1 MINITREMLE
11 EAVENEKRDKAKLE
25 KDSNNFTKAFVISF
39 LAVFLVFAVVHA
51 ILKTG
56 VLAVVLSLLVFIII
70 FAAIGV
76 VGTAVVV
83 GSYSRIFSVKKTLM
97 AYQNS
102 RFYNQLKFADDKGKI
117 VLLNKRIEKAKGEK
131 LILAADGLMPIY
143 AKQNMKSEMESLMKK
158 VTAFVPKNDF
168 QRATKLEIE
177 LLYFEF
183 MEDSAGFIHAYDEN
197 EDFILRYYWGHPR
210 LTYKLNFLS
219 NYSTYLFCKKEYE
232 NALKIYFNFI
242 ELSEMARGIDSSL
255 DSIADELSSKKYVD
269 LSKLYFYAG
278 DHEKASES
286 FEEALRR
293 LENNSD
299 MSVRI
304 ELNKL
309 KKLFDEA
316 GVKYNIPTVSTDKPE
331 NDYIPSY
338 KKD

>member
-1 MINITREMLE
+1 MTNITREMLE
-11 EAVENEKRDKAKLE
+11 EAVENEKRDKAKFE

-39 LAVFLVFAVVHA
+39 FAVFFVFTVVHA
-51 ILKTG
+51 VLKTG
-56 VLAVVLSLLVFIII
+56 AFAVVLSLLVFIII
-70 FAAIGV
+70 FAAIAV
-76 VGTAVVV
+76 VGIAVLA
-83 GSYSRIFSVKKTLM
+83 GSYSRIFSVKKALM

-117 VLLNKRIEKAKGEK
+117 LLLNKRIENAKGEK

-143 AKQNMKSEMESLMKK
+143 AKLNMKSEMEELMEK
-158 VTAFVPKNDF
+158 VTAFVPKNDYR
-168 QRATKLEIE
+168 RATKLEIE
-177 LLYFEF
+177 LMYFEV
-183 MEDSAGFIHAYDEN
+183 MEDLAGFVHTFDEN
-197 EDFILRYYWGHPR
+197 EDFILRYFWGNPR
-210 LTYKLNFLS
+210 LAYKLNFLS
-219 NYSTYLFCKKEYE
+219 NYSIYLFCKKEYE
-232 NALKIYFNFI
+232 NALKIYLNFI
-242 ELSEMARGIDSSL
+242 ELSEMARGIDSTL

-278 DHEKASES
+278 DKEKAAES

-293 LENNSD
+293 FENNSD
-299 MSVRI
+299 MSIRI

-331 NDYIPSY
+331 NDFIPSY